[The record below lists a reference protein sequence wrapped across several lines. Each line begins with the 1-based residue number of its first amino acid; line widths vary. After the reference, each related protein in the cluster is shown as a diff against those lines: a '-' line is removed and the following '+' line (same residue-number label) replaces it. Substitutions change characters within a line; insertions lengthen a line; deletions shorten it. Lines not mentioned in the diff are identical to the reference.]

1 MSLADFI
8 PPKFLELFSDP
19 DFSKA
24 IKGYTMYLIKEDEEY
39 RDEIKT
45 VINEALLTS
54 ELRPIKRI
62 AELETVTG
70 LNDYSDFD
78 EEEREPSIPEKIDRL
93 AEKVNGIESRPIS
106 MTFSNTVELSPTTK
120 TEVRANLLVED
131 LKASGKDF
139 LNNNEITNFLKSRLP
154 ESCNVGANVQN
165 IRKIKQDVLRAAKRM
180 FPNVEINKSKNGRK
194 ETRLV
199 IGL

>member
-1 MSLADFI
+1 MITLTDINIAYRNASSDERQEFI
-8 PPKFLELFSDP
+8 N
-19 DFSKA
+19 
-24 IKGYTMYLIKEDEEY
+24 LILPALKESS
-39 RDEIKT
+39 IFKNA
-45 VINEALLTS
+45 INEALLTS

-131 LKASGKDF
+131 LKDSGKEF
-139 LNNNEITNFLKSRLP
+139 LNNHEITNFLKSRLP
-154 ESCNVGANVQN
+154 ESCKIGANVQN

-180 FPNVEINKSKNGRK
+180 FPEIEINKSKNGRR
-194 ETRLV
+194 ETRL
-199 IGL
+199 ILGL